1 MYMVMIFRFVNNCE
15 KWYWLSLYIG
25 CCGAIEHR
33 QMVHDQDQGYPML
46 TPLCASCTRKGLQQ
60 EKEHA
65 RVRGTLVM
73 EASGHLTRR
82 LL

>member
-1 MYMVMIFRFVNNCE
+1 
-15 KWYWLSLYIG
+15 
-25 CCGAIEHR
+25 
-33 QMVHDQDQGYPML
+33 MVHDQDQGYPML

-82 LL
+82 LLWLAHTTARCHGGKHPM